1 MDFEILGTPGWREG
15 LIAIIVLLVI
25 YVAMLLMRLRRL
37 QNERQAVSTQAA
49 NAAMASYAAMQSPL
63 ASPEPP
69 AVAAP
74 SPVEESPPA
83 PPLPPP
89 PAAALTVGEAEQT
102 WSEPAADNPTPAL
115 LEALQQ
121 ELYQLR
127 CEVDELRAE
136 VLAARK
142 DVRQQLSHS
151 IDAPPPPSPQ
161 YNDAMQMASEGHD
174 ATAIAHQCHI
184 SRAEADL
191 VVALARN
198 RGEGLS
204 DRRRAE

>member
-1 MDFEILGTPGWREG
+1 P
-15 LIAIIVLLVI
+15 AVLPV
-25 YVAMLLMRLRRL
+25 
-37 QNERQAVSTQAA
+37 
-49 NAAMASYAAMQSPL
+49 NAA
-63 ASPEPP
+63 EPVAENP
-69 AVAAP
+69 A
-74 SPVEESPPA
+74 
-83 PPLPPP
+83 
-89 PAAALTVGEAEQT
+89 Q
-102 WSEPAADNPTPAL
+102 AL

-121 ELYQLR
+121 DLYQLR

-136 VLAARK
+136 VLAARE
-142 DVRQQLSHS
+142 DVRQQLSRS

-161 YNDAMQMASEGHD
+161 YNDAMQMAREGHD

-198 RGEGLS
+198 RGEGFS

>member
-1 MDFEILGTPGWREG
+1 MDFELLGTPGWREG
-15 LIAIIVLLVI
+15 LIAIIVLLVG
-25 YVAMLLMRLRRL
+25 YVVMLIMRLRRL
-37 QNERQAVSTQAA
+37 QNERQAVTAQAA
-49 NAAMASYAAMQSPL
+49 NAALANYAAMQ
-63 ASPEPP
+63 EPTTT
-69 AVAAP
+69 AVAGPP
-74 SPVEESPPA
+74 SVSA
-83 PPLPPP
+83 
-89 PAAALTVGEAEQT
+89 PAAAETPPVSAVFTVSETEQT
-102 WSEPAADNPTPAL
+102 WSEPLAENPAQAV

-136 VLAARK
+136 VLAARE

-161 YNDAMQMASEGHD
+161 YNDAMQMAREGHD